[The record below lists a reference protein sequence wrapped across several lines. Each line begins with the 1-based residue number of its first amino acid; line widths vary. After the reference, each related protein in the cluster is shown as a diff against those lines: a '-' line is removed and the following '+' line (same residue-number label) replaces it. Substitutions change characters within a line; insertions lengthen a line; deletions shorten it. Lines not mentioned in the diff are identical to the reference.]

1 MPKTSPNG
9 STTTT
14 KSKSKSKSTEA
25 NELADKV
32 SHVALGTSVAVAE
45 IVNQAIERWRD
56 SDQRDKDLKALRD
69 QIERGIGTAEEKGV
83 TVREQLSGRIEPTL
97 SRVQTEVRER
107 GGKVTSTTTGQV
119 RKAQERVR
127 GLA

>member
-14 KSKSKSKSTEA
+14 KSKGKSTEV

-32 SHVALGTSVAVAE
+32 AHVALGAPVAVAE